1 MRAFKRSLIAAG
13 AAVSLGTSVQIAA
26 QPIQT
31 DAYAT
36 SGAANAIWK
45 NPFGLCW
52 RTSSWTPE
60 KAIAECD
67 PDLVKK
73 PAPKPQPMAAPSPVV
88 APPPPPPPAPVAAP
102 PPPPPAPVA
111 APAPVVAPPPTP
123 APVRDVVVLKG
134 VNFANNSAQL
144 TSESTV
150 ILDDV
155 AATLVKRGD
164 IRAEVAGHTDD
175 RGAAD
180 YNRSLSQ
187 RRAESVRSYLVSK
200 GVDASRLTARG
211 YGEDSPIADNKTS
224 AGRAEN
230 RRVELRRL
238 P

>member
-1 MRAFKRSLIAAG
+1 MRAFKMSLIAAG
-13 AAVSLGTSVQIAA
+13 AVASLGVSANIAA
-26 QPIQT
+26 QAVQT

-36 SGAANAIWK
+36 SGPANEIWK

-52 RTSSWTPE
+52 RTINWTAA

-73 PAPKPQPMAAPSPVV
+73 PAPKPVATAAP
-88 APPPPPPPAPVAAP
+88 PALVPAP

-111 APAPVVAPPPTP
+111 QPVPAPAPIAVAPAAAPPPP

-134 VNFANNSAQL
+134 VNFATNSAQL
-144 TSESTV
+144 TSSSTGV
-150 ILDDV
+150 LDEV
-155 AATLVKRGD
+155 ASTLVKRSD

-175 RGAAD
+175 RGDAN

-187 RRAESVRSYLVSK
+187 RRAESVRSYRVSK

-211 YGEDSPIADNKTS
+211 YGEDSPIADNKS
-224 AGRAEN
+224 DKGRAEN
-230 RRVELRRL
+230 RRVELRAL
-238 P
+238 K

>member
-1 MRAFKRSLIAAG
+1 MGALKKSLLVAG
-13 AAVSLGTSVQIAA
+13 AAASLAISTHLAA
-26 QPIQT
+26 QAIQT

-45 NPFGLCW
+45 NAYGECW
-52 RTSSWTPE
+52 RTIMWTPE

-67 PDLVKK
+67 PHLVKK
-73 PAPKPQPMAAPSPVV
+73 PAPKPMAAAPAPVLV
-88 APPPPPPPAPVAAP
+88 PAAPPPPPAPVFAP
-102 PPPPPAPVA
+102 VPAPAPVA
-111 APAPVVAPPPTP
+111 IAPAAAPAPPP

-144 TSESTV
+144 TPASATV
-150 ILDDV
+150 LDEV
-155 AATLVKRGD
+155 AATLVKRND

-175 RGAAD
+175 RGEAN

-230 RRVELRRL
+230 RRVELRAL
-238 P
+238 K

>member
-1 MRAFKRSLIAAG
+1 MRMFSKSLIAAG
-13 AAVSLGTSVQIAA
+13 AIVSLGASAPVAA
-26 QPIQT
+26 QAVQT

-36 SGAANAIWK
+36 SGPANQIWK
-45 NPFGLCW
+45 NPFGMCW
-52 RTSSWTPE
+52 RTIMWTPE

-73 PAPKPQPMAAPSPVV
+73 PAPKPVAQA
-88 APPPPPPPAPVAAP
+88 APPPAVVPAP

-111 APAPVVAPPPTP
+111 APVPAPAPIAVAPAAAPPPP
-123 APVRDVVVLKG
+123 PVPDVVVLKG
-134 VNFANNSAQL
+134 VNFANDSARL
-144 TSESTV
+144 TSESMV

-155 AATLVKRGD
+155 AQRLNKRSD

-187 RRAESVRSYLVSK
+187 KRAESVRSYLVSK
-200 GVDASRLTARG
+200 GVDSSRLTARG

-224 AGRAEN
+224 QGRAQN
-230 RRVELRRL
+230 RRVELRAL
-238 P
+238 K

>member
-1 MRAFKRSLIAAG
+1 MRAFSKSLIAAG
-13 AAVSLGTSVQIAA
+13 AIVSLGTSAPVAA
-26 QPIQT
+26 QAVQT

-36 SGAANAIWK
+36 SGPANQIWK
-45 NPFGLCW
+45 NPFGMCW
-52 RTSSWTPE
+52 RTIMWTPE

-73 PAPKPQPMAAPSPVV
+73 PAPKPVAQA
-88 APPPPPPPAPVAAP
+88 APPPAVVPAP

-111 APAPVVAPPPTP
+111 APVPAPAPIAVAPAAAPPPP
-123 APVRDVVVLKG
+123 PPVPDVVVLKG
-134 VNFANNSAQL
+134 VNFANDSARL
-144 TSESTV
+144 TPESMV

-155 AATLVKRGD
+155 AQRLNKRSD

-187 RRAESVRSYLVSK
+187 KRADSVRSYLVSK
-200 GVDASRLTARG
+200 GVDSSRLTARG

-224 AGRAEN
+224 QGRAQN
-230 RRVELRRL
+230 RRVELRAL
-238 P
+238 K

>member
-13 AAVSLGTSVQIAA
+13 AAASLGTSLDIAA
-26 QPIQT
+26 QAIQT

-36 SGAANAIWK
+36 SSAANAIWK

-73 PAPKPQPMAAPSPVV
+73 PAPKPVAA
-88 APPPPPPPAPVAAP
+88 AAPAPVVVPAP

-111 APAPVVAPPPTP
+111 QPVPAPAPLAIAPAAAPPPP

-144 TSESTV
+144 TPSSTV
-150 ILDDV
+150 VLDDV
-155 AATLVKRGD
+155 AATLVKRSD

-175 RGAAD
+175 RGDAN

-230 RRVELRRL
+230 RRVELRAL
-238 P
+238 K

>member
-1 MRAFKRSLIAAG
+1 MRAFKKSLIAAG
-13 AAVSLGTSVQIAA
+13 AAVSLGISADAAA
-26 QPIQT
+26 QAIQT

-45 NPFGLCW
+45 NPYGLCW
-52 RTSSWTPE
+52 RTIMWTPE

-73 PAPKPQPMAAPSPVV
+73 PEPKPMAA
-88 APPPPPPPAPVAAP
+88 APAPALAPAP
-102 PPPPPAPVA
+102 PPPPPAPVFA
-111 APAPVVAPPPTP
+111 PVPAPAPVAIAPVAAPPPP

-144 TSESTV
+144 TPASATV
-150 ILDDV
+150 LDEV
-155 AATLVKRGD
+155 AATLVKRSE

-175 RGAAD
+175 RGEAN

-211 YGEDSPIADNKTS
+211 YGEDSPVADNKTS

-230 RRVELRRL
+230 RRVELRAL
-238 P
+238 K

>member
-1 MRAFKRSLIAAG
+1 MSADIAA
-13 AAVSLGTSVQIAA
+13 Q

-45 NPFGLCW
+45 NPYGLCW
-52 RTSSWTPE
+52 RTIMWTPE
-60 KAIAECD
+60 KALAECD

-73 PAPKPQPMAAPSPVV
+73 PEPKPMAA
-88 APPPPPPPAPVAAP
+88 APAPVLKPAP
-102 PPPPPAPVA
+102 PPPPPAPVFAPVPAPAPVAIAAPAA
-111 APAPVVAPPPTP
+111 APAPPPP

-144 TSESTV
+144 TPASTTV
-150 ILDDV
+150 LDEV
-155 AATLVKRGD
+155 AATLVKRRD

-175 RGAAD
+175 RGEAN

-224 AGRAEN
+224 AGRADN
-230 RRVELRRL
+230 RRVELRAL
-238 P
+238 K